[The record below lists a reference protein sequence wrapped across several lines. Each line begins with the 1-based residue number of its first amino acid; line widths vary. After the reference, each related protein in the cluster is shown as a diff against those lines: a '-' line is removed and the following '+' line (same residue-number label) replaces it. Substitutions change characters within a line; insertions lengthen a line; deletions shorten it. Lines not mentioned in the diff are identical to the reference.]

1 MLLEFLLLF
10 LGLIA
15 GLKNRFFLTNL
26 INAVKQFNL
35 VMKSFI
41 ILSIII
47 LLFGCNQQQLTPA
60 APPPSAEVI
69 TISAAS
75 ATTGHDYTAS
85 IEGKTDV
92 EIRPQVEG
100 FLDKVFVDEGAYVHA
115 GQPLFK
121 INDEPYREQLN
132 SASANLQ
139 AAEAAITN
147 AQLEVDKLTPLVQNK
162 VVSDYQ
168 LKAAKAAQKI
178 AAANAA
184 QAKANVASAK
194 IKLGYTIVKAPVT
207 GFIGRLPKKRGSLVS
222 STDPEPLTGLSDV
235 HEVYAY
241 FSLGE
246 TDFNNFKSQYQGNT
260 LNDKLKRLPAV
271 SLVLPGDTIYPYK
284 GKIDMV
290 NGKFDKK
297 TGAITLRAVF
307 PNAQSLLRSG
317 NTGKIRLQEQHNN
330 AILVPQSATVEVQDK
345 IFVYTV
351 GDSNKV
357 SKQPLNIIGKSGTDY
372 IVKEGVKP
380 GDRIVFSGLDR
391 LTDGTVI
398 HPEAVKN
405 NPQLTMK

>member
-1 MLLEFLLLF
+1 
-10 LGLIA
+10 
-15 GLKNRFFLTNL
+15 
-26 INAVKQFNL
+26 
-35 VMKSFI
+35 MKSFI
-41 ILSIII
+41 TLSIII
-47 LLFGCNQQQLTPA
+47 LLFGCNRQQPTPA

-69 TISAAS
+69 TISTAS

-132 SASANLQ
+132 SASASLQ
-139 AAEAAITN
+139 GAEAAITN
-147 AQLEVDKLTPLVQNK
+147 AQLEIDKLTPLVQNK

-184 QAKANVASAK
+184 QARANVGSAK
-194 IKLGYTIVKAPVT
+194 IKLGYTIVKAPVS

-222 STDPEPLTGLSDV
+222 PTDPEPLTGLSDV

-246 TDFNNFKSQYQGNT
+246 TDFTNFKSQNQGKT
-260 LNDKLKRLPAV
+260 LNDKLKKLPAV
-271 SLVLPGDTIYPYK
+271 SLVLPGDTVYPYK

-290 NGKFDKK
+290 DGKFDKN
-297 TGAITLRAVF
+297 TGAITLRAIF

-330 AILVPQSATVEVQDK
+330 AVVVPQTATVEVQDK
-345 IFVYTV
+345 IFVYVV

-372 IVKEGVKP
+372 IVKEGVKA
-380 GDRIVFSGLDR
+380 GDRIVFSGLDH
-391 LTDGTVI
+391 LTDGIII

-405 NPQLTMK
+405 NAELTMAKTPNP

>member
-1 MLLEFLLLF
+1 
-10 LGLIA
+10 
-15 GLKNRFFLTNL
+15 
-26 INAVKQFNL
+26 
-35 VMKSFI
+35 MKSFI
-41 ILSIII
+41 ISSIII
-47 LLFGCNQQQLTPA
+47 LLFGCKQQQQMPA
-60 APPPSAEVI
+60 APPPPSAEVI
-69 TISAAS
+69 TIGTSSAI
-75 ATTGHDYTAS
+75 TGHDYTAS

-121 INDEPYREQLN
+121 INDEPFRQQLN
-132 SASANLQ
+132 SASASLQ

-147 AQLEVDKLTPLVQNK
+147 AQLEIDKLTPLVQNK

-168 LKAAKAAQKI
+168 LKSAKAAQKI

-184 QAKANVASAK
+184 QARANVASAK
-194 IKLGYTIVKAPVT
+194 IRLGYTIVKAPVS
-207 GFIGRLPKKRGSLVS
+207 GFIGRLPKKQGSLVS
-222 STDPEPLTGLSDV
+222 PTDPEPLTGLSDV

-241 FSLGE
+241 FALGE
-246 TDFNNFKSQYQGNT
+246 TDFTNFKSHYQGKT
-260 LNDKLKRLPAV
+260 LTDKLKKLPAV
-271 SLVLPGDTIYPYK
+271 SLILPGDTVYEHK
-284 GKIDMV
+284 GRIDMV
-290 NGKFDKK
+290 DGKFDKT

-317 NTGKIRLQEQHNN
+317 NTGKIRLEEQHND

-372 IVKEGVKP
+372 IVKEGVKA
-380 GDRIVFSGLDR
+380 GDRIVFSGLDH
-391 LTDGTVI
+391 LTDGIII
-398 HPEAVKN
+398 HPEAVKS
-405 NPQLTMK
+405 NPQLTMAAEPK

>member
-1 MLLEFLLLF
+1 
-10 LGLIA
+10 
-15 GLKNRFFLTNL
+15 
-26 INAVKQFNL
+26 
-35 VMKSFI
+35 MKSFI
-41 ILSIII
+41 TLSIII
-47 LLFGCNQQQLTPA
+47 LLFGCNQQQPTPA
-60 APPPSAEVI
+60 APPPPSAEVI
-69 TISAAS
+69 TISTAS

-132 SASANLQ
+132 SASASLQ
-139 AAEAAITN
+139 GAEAAITN
-147 AQLEVDKLTPLVQNK
+147 AQLEIDKLTPLVQNK

-184 QAKANVASAK
+184 QARANVGSAK
-194 IKLGYTIVKAPVT
+194 IKLGYTIVKAPVS

-222 STDPEPLTGLSDV
+222 PTDPEPLTNLSDV

-246 TDFNNFKSQYQGNT
+246 LDFTNFKSQNQGNT
-260 LNDKLKRLPAV
+260 LNDKLKKLPAV

-290 NGKFDKK
+290 DGKFDKT
-297 TGAITLRAVF
+297 TGAITLRAIF

-330 AILVPQSATVEVQDK
+330 AVVVPQTATVEVQDK
-345 IFVYTV
+345 IFVYIV

-372 IVKEGVKP
+372 IVKEGVKA
-380 GDRIVFSGLDR
+380 GDRIVFSGLDH
-391 LTDGTVI
+391 LTDGIII

-405 NPQLTMK
+405 NAELTMAKTPKP